1 MEQPEVARN
10 LNTVIVHT
18 IFFPDWKLA
27 GPAVIRLTFMM
38 GTFCFSIHA
47 IASGLRRSP
56 FNRNFCQFSALVVEY
71 ILGLVQVSLCTLT
84 LVSINQYFCVV
95 RQQKYLTFSC
105 KKKKKTSKKR
115 ATNIS
120 QPTQTSKSCQKF
132 VTGSDW
138 LRRLG
143 KQQRGNK
150 RVRQMIANSMKSL

>member
-10 LNTVIVHT
+10 LDTVIVHT

-47 IASGLRRSP
+47 IASGLRRWP

-71 ILGLVQVSLCTLT
+71 ILGLVQVSLCILT

-105 KKKKKTSKKR
+105 KKKKKTIVSVLVMWCLR
-115 ATNIS
+115 LLLTRFSNPPIIYMWNPYSLYCLAIFPSASREIS
-120 QPTQTSKSCQKF
+120 F
-132 VTGSDW
+132 
-138 LRRLG
+138 
-143 KQQRGNK
+143 
-150 RVRQMIANSMKSL
+150 